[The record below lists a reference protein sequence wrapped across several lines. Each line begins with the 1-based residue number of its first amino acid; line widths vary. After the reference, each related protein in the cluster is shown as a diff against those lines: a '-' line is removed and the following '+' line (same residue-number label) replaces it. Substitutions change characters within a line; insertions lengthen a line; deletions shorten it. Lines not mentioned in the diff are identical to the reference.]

1 MEEAAQTNHHPF
13 RIVVGFDFS
22 PQARLALK
30 RAVGL
35 ARGFAD
41 PEIHI
46 VSSLDTRHLNAD
58 FPRIEATFAGSE
70 AIREKVQREAHAV
83 VDEMQPQSLHLFV
96 HTRIKTGAPE
106 AILEVAE
113 EVRGDMIIIGTHS
126 KHGLSRL
133 VLGSVS
139 EQVVREAHCPVLVV
153 RATDYGP
160 ERPRGAIEPPCP
172 ACLRTRTESRGARWW
187 CKEHD
192 HAPPYT
198 SPLRSHHSGDPE
210 EARKAAWV
218 IYW

>member
-1 MEEAAQTNHHPF
+1 MEETVQRNHPF

-41 PEIHI
+41 AEIHV

-58 FPRIEATFAGSE
+58 FPRVEATFAGSE
-70 AIREKVQREAHAV
+70 AIRSRVQKEAQAV
-83 VDEMQPQSLHLFV
+83 LAEMQPPSVHLFV
-96 HTRIKTGAPE
+96 HTRIKSGAGD

-113 EVRGDMIIIGTHS
+113 EVRGDMILVGTHS
-126 KHGLSRL
+126 KQRLSRL

-139 EQVVREAHCPVLVV
+139 ERVVREAHCPVLVL
-153 RATDYGP
+153 RETDYGP
-160 ERPRGAIEPPCP
+160 ERPRGTIEPPCA
-172 ACLRTRTESRGARWW
+172 ACLRARTESRGAHWW

-192 HAPPYT
+192 HAPPYA
-198 SPLRSHHSGDPE
+198 SPLRSHHTSDPE